1 MKRIDLA
8 KSFKTAGRWLATAA
22 ICLSAIA
29 FVWQGG
35 FVMDT
40 SALAN
45 PANNWIAAADLD
57 DQVQNK
63 VGQDARNTKGFVRD
77 TAESVKETAR
87 NNANRVSN
95 ATDGDNLI
103 QRKAQRDA
111 GRIQQRANEDAS
123 RTQGAI
129 DDTKNFVQNAVDNI
143 KDAFD

>member
-1 MKRIDLA
+1 MKPLQ
-8 KSFKTAGRWLATAA
+8 TVGRWLATAA

-35 FVMDT
+35 FFMNT

-45 PANNWIAAADLD
+45 PTNNWIAAANVDN
-57 DQVQNK
+57 QVQNK
-63 VGQDARNTKGFVRD
+63 VDRDARNTKGFVRD
-77 TAESVKETAR
+77 AAESVKETAR

-95 ATDGDNLI
+95 ATDGDNFI

-129 DDTKNFVQNAVDNI
+129 DDTKNFVQNAVDSI